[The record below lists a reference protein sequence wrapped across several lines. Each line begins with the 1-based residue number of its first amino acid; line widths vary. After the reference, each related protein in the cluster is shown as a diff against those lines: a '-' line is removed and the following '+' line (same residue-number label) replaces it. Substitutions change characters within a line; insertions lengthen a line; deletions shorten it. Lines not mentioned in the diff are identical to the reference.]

1 MFSKLTLASLAL
13 SAVSATEMVLDAT
26 VVSKWPYFAP
36 STTLTG
42 LTNIKIESQK
52 IFGGDYAKATVAGTY
67 GCAQCIMM
75 GLELWVS

>member
-13 SAVSATEMVLDAT
+13 SAVSATDVVLDTAMI
-26 VVSKWPYFAP
+26 SKWPYFTAS
-36 STTLTG
+36 STLSG
-42 LTNIKIESQK
+42 LTEIKKESQK
-52 IFGGDYAKATVAGTY
+52 IVGGDYAKATVAGTY